1 MDKSTSDHRIIIA
14 GFGGQGILTLGKLL
28 CRAAISEGRK
38 VTYMPAYGT
47 EVRGGTANCHVVISE
62 NRIFSPLVEEADSL
76 LILNQLSYRRFI
88 DKLRPSGLLVIN
100 SSLVDPSDSGRPGD
114 NGAPSDCRMLSI
126 PATRKAAEL
135 GNVIFAN
142 VLMLG
147 AFVKATGICKD
158 ENILAALE
166 ESLKGKKK
174 ELLETNREAYQNGAA
189 LVAQQ

>member
-28 CRAAISEGRK
+28 CRAAISEGKK
-38 VTYMPAYGT
+38 VSYMPAYGT

-114 NGAPSDCRMLSI
+114 NGAPGDCRMLSI

-147 AFVKATGICKD
+147 AFVRATGICKD
-158 ENILAALE
+158 EHILAALA

-174 ELLETNREAYQNGAA
+174 NLLDTNREAYQTGAG